1 MRRHEPQPG
10 DIGLSR
16 ITGFTGL
23 FVSFGQWLIG
33 DASRYTHAFIVVD
46 GGRVVE
52 AMPGGATYGSLQH
65 YLDTGAVFSSGK
77 IHLTDEQRALIV
89 DEANSLIGTPYSFL
103 DYAAIGLH
111 RLGLRPRFIEK
122 YVSSSAHMIC
132 SQLVDYV
139 YCLAGIHLFFDARLS
154 QNVTPGDIANVL
166 IEEW

>member
-23 FVSFGQWLIG
+23 FISFGQWLIG

-46 GGRVVE
+46 DTTVVE
-52 AMPGGATYGSLQH
+52 AMPGGASYGSLQH
-65 YLDTGAVFSSGK
+65 YLDNGAVFSSGK
-77 IHLTDEQRALIV
+77 IVPTDEQRAFIV
-89 DEANSLIGTPYSFL
+89 TDARSLIGTPYSFL
-103 DYAAIGLH
+103 DYLAIGLH
-111 RLGLRPRFIEK
+111 RLGMRPRFIEK
-122 YVSSSAHMIC
+122 YVSSNKHMIC

-139 YCLAGIHLFFDARLS
+139 YCRAGIHLFFDARLS

>member
-1 MRRHEPQPG
+1 MRRYEPQPG

-16 ITGFTGL
+16 MPGVAGW
-23 FVSFGQWLIG
+23 FVSLGQWLIG

-46 GGRVVE
+46 GGRVVQ
-52 AMPGGATYGSLQH
+52 AMPGGARYGSLQH
-65 YLDTGAVFSSGK
+65 YLDGGAVFSSGK
-77 IHLTDEQRALIV
+77 INPTDEQRAFIV
-89 DEANSLIGTPYSFL
+89 QEAKALIGTPYSFL

-111 RLGLRPRFIEK
+111 RIGIRPRLIER
-122 YVSSSAHMIC
+122 YVSSNAHMIC

-139 YCLAGIHLFFDARLS
+139 YCKAGIHLFFDARLS